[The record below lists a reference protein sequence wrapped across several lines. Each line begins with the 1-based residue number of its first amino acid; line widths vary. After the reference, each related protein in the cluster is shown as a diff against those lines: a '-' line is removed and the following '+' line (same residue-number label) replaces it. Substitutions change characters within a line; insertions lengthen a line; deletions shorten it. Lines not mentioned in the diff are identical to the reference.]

1 MSRRKRNG
9 AKKPP
14 LSLIDKTIY
23 AIAYILAFGIFI
35 GGFLLLNYCN
45 SQLVESESDIAVNSY
60 MLAFCTLIP
69 ILIIVFSIVMV
80 VSLGLSKKQPIF
92 GNKRFMPDPMKPTL
106 KVYPL
111 FSKDFRNS
119 LNKKAK
125 KRIKQFSVAFLI
137 AMGIGAVVMFF
148 GIFPRHT
155 ISKGDILT
163 SYNSFNSA
171 TSSCH
176 ISECEVLEISVER
189 NSRRRGSPSYNIKFE
204 LEDKGHKYSFSISD
218 FEDMDEKTALEYLL
232 YIKSYF
238 PDGEYKIKNAKHV
251 DRLIWYRDYNA
262 EEAKL
267 VYELFDVNE

>member
-14 LSLIDKTIY
+14 LSVIDRMIY
-23 AIAYILAFGIFI
+23 AIAYILAFGIVI
-35 GGFLLLNYCN
+35 GGFLFLDYCS
-45 SQLVESESDIAVNSY
+45 SQLVRAESDIAVNNY
-60 MLAFCTLIP
+60 MLAFCALIP
-69 ILIIVFSIVMV
+69 IIIISFSLIILISF
-80 VSLGLSKKQPIF
+80 GLTKKQPVF
-92 GNKRFMPDPMKPTL
+92 GNKRFKPDLMKPIL

-111 FSKDFRNS
+111 FSADFRKS
-119 LNKKAK
+119 LSKKAK
-125 KRIKQFSVAFLI
+125 MRTKQISVAFLI
-137 AMGIGAVVMFF
+137 TMGICSLLVFI

-189 NSRRRGSPSYNIKFE
+189 NSRRRSSPSDNIKFE

-218 FEDMDEKTALEYLL
+218 FDNMDVEDALEYLL
-232 YIKSYF
+232 HVKSYF

-267 VYELFDVNE
+267 VYELFDLKQ